1 MRHNKIDEYAAK
13 ETLGYLEGKSYIS
26 AARGAAKREENQR
39 GIKREAKT
47 QTKNQCSQRRRREKV
62 DKGSIRKLRTQERGP
77 QTKTWWGKIC
87 S

>member
-39 GIKREAKT
+39 GIKEKQKHKLKT
-47 QTKNQCSQRRRREKV
+47 NAP
-62 DKGSIRKLRTQERGP
+62 KGGGERK
-77 QTKTWWGKIC
+77 
-87 S
+87 